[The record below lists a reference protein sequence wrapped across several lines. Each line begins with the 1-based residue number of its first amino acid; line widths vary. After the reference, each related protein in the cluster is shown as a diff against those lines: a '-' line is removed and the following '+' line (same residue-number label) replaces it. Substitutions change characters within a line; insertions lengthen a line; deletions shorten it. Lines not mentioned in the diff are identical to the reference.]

1 MEPPLATALPR
12 IATEDITLDGTEIPA
27 GSVVAVNV
35 AAANRDPA
43 HVTRPDD
50 LDLTR
55 ADAHHLSFGHGTH
68 FCLGAAL
75 ARMETEVALGA
86 LVARHPGITL
96 AVPAEQLR
104 WREGMIRGPL
114 ELPVRL

>member
-1 MEPPLATALPR
+1 MTALPR
-12 IATEDITLDGTEIPA
+12 ITTCDITLGDTDIPA

-55 ADAHHLSFGHGTH
+55 GDVQHLSFGHGTH

-75 ARMETEVALGA
+75 ARMEAQVALCA
-86 LVARHPGITL
+86 LVERHPAITL

-104 WREGMIRGPL
+104 WRAGIVRGL
-114 ELPVRL
+114 VGLPVRL